1 MYNNLKNAFS
11 NMGDEMMFAEKYR
24 KYQQEMTIE
33 MTDIINNSHCR

>member
-24 KYQQEMTIE
+24 NYQQEMTIE